1 MLLNKKKGIYHLP
14 DKGAKM
20 SLSGCLKLVAFHA
33 ILIVSNNSLLSKEHG
48 KCAFI
53 CLKMGHYSWKVP
65 GLLHQFNTSSRE
77 FFGGNYSSLAD
88 GQDVV
93 AYCQF

>member
-33 ILIVSNNSLLSKEHG
+33 ILIV
-48 KCAFI
+48 
-53 CLKMGHYSWKVP
+53 
-65 GLLHQFNTSSRE
+65 
-77 FFGGNYSSLAD
+77 
-88 GQDVV
+88 
-93 AYCQF
+93 